1 MNDRGTIKW
10 TSLMIPEHTNLLNQ
24 MWAEEN
30 YKEKPMIEE
39 QQEVQMNAA
48 LKKAINHN
56 LPIEVKHYHEGDY
69 LTSKGKLSKIDTTT
83 LRLDD
88 ATEIKLTD
96 VLDVCAD

>member
-10 TSLMIPEHTNLLNQ
+10 TSLMMPEHTNLLNQ
-24 MWAEEN
+24 LWAGEN

-39 QQEVQMNAA
+39 QQEIQ
-48 LKKAINHN
+48 INTVLQQAMHHN
-56 LPIEVKHYHEGDY
+56 QPVEIKHYDDGDF
-69 LTSKGKLSKIDTTT
+69 LTSKGKLSKIDTAM

-96 VLDVCAD
+96 VLDVWVD